1 MKKFKLSSQ
10 LLILFTTVT
19 ILSAVV
25 FGLITYRNYESIY
38 LEVAK
43 NQLNTYV
50 DSVTKREDIAEDY
63 YEDQYVG
70 YIIAEFNDSS
80 QSLVRPPQIISNNL
94 KVLEEDINIFTTMAT
109 NAYSGMREFINQKD
123 TTYYLAIKKRRVISE
138 NLNEYVIGIMHEEKV
153 NELKIS
159 SAQNDVLLSFAG
171 TFIAFAIIIVVG
183 NIILAL
189 WSREITKRIQFL
201 SSQISTLGE
210 LGYKK
215 KISVSGADEITE
227 LSLKVENM
235 RQEIEQNEMTKQD
248 MFQNLSHDFK
258 TPIAVIKSYA
268 EAIEDGITDV
278 SDARIITEQTKKL
291 EQKVNRLLE
300 YNKLEY
306 IDTTK
311 PLEDVRLK
319 NVINKVLGHYRILLR
334 EYELIVDLDNSVFR
348 GFEENYV
355 TIVSNIIDNA
365 LRYVKTKIIITLK
378 DQRLTIYNDGDP
390 IDEKYVENLFRPYEK
405 GSEGQFGLGMSIV
418 QKTVNRFGYR
428 LSVLNINNGVM
439 FIIER

>member
-50 DSVTKREDIAEDY
+50 ESVAKREDITENY
-63 YEDQYVG
+63 YEDKYVG
-70 YIIAEFNDSS
+70 YVVAEFDDAS

-94 KVLEEDINIFTTMAT
+94 KELEKDVNIFTTMAT
-109 NAYSGMREFINQKD
+109 SAYSGIGEFVNDKD
-123 TTYYLAIKKRRVISE
+123 VSYYLTINKRRVISD
-138 NLNEYVIGIMHEEKV
+138 NLNEYIVGIMHEEKV
-153 NELKIS
+153 KELKMT

-171 TFIAFAIIIVVG
+171 TFIAFAIIIIVG

-201 SSQISTLGE
+201 SSQISTIGQ

-215 KISVSGADEITE
+215 EISVSGSDEITE

-268 EAIEDGITDV
+268 EAIEDGITDI
-278 SDARIITEQTKKL
+278 SDAKIITEQTKKL

-311 PLEDVRLK
+311 PLELVKLK

-334 EYELIVDLDNSVFR
+334 KYELIVELDDSIFK
-348 GFEENYV
+348 GFEENYI

-390 IDEKYVENLFRPYEK
+390 IDEKYVKNLFRPYEK

-428 LSVLNINNGVM
+428 LSVSNINDGVM
-439 FIIER
+439 FVIEP